1 MEPQVRSEEHVE
13 ILESQVLGSRVN
25 AILDN
30 PVDVGYDEG

>member
-1 MEPQVRSEEHVE
+1 MELQIRTDEGIE
-13 ILESQVLGSRVN
+13 ILESQVRDSRVN